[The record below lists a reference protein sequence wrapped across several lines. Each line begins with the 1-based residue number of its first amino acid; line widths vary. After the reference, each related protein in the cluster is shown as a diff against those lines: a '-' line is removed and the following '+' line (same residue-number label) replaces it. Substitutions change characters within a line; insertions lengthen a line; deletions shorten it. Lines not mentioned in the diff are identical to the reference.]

1 MKYIKKGV
9 EPESLTHHR
18 CKSHA
23 DYDNYDK
30 KDDLRNALLMEQG
43 HICCYCMQRIKIR
56 KMKIEHWKPQAD
68 FKSLQLNYKNLL
80 GACLGGKGQPLHLQ
94 HCDTG
99 KGKELITINPTDK
112 NCETFIKFSSSGE
125 IYSDNENVDR
135 DIDKTLNLNMQTIKK
150 NREAALDEALELL
163 RKEHP
168 GRWTKDILN
177 REIRR
182 WSSRQRAYKP
192 YCQIVVLYL
201 KKRLARCV

>member
-1 MKYIKKGV
+1 
-9 EPESLTHHR
+9 
-18 CKSHA
+18 
-23 DYDNYDK
+23 
-30 KDDLRNALLMEQG
+30 
-43 HICCYCMQRIKIR
+43 
-56 KMKIEHWKPQAD
+56 
-68 FKSLQLNYKNLL
+68 
-80 GACLGGKGQPLHLQ
+80 
-94 HCDTG
+94 
-99 KGKELITINPTDK
+99 
-112 NCETFIKFSSSGE
+112 
-125 IYSDNENVDR
+125 
-135 DIDKTLNLNMQTIKK
+135 MQTIKK